1 MVENQYL
8 GVIFD
13 FNGVL
18 LWDNHLHEEAW
29 RRFSERLRGWPLSD
43 EEMKLAVHGRVN
55 RDIFEYVLGRTVG
68 ITELGPLAEEKEA
81 IYRRLALEEGESYR
95 LSPGAVELLD
105 FLAARGIPRAIATSS
120 PWVNVAFFIEQLEL
134 LRWFSVDHIIHD
146 NGRYPGK
153 PAPDIYLEVAARLGG
168 DASGFVVVEDS
179 VAGVKSAYHAGIGA
193 IIGIGPVE
201 AQAELGRYPG
211 VRTVITTLS
220 EFPRELLVINPIEDF
235 V

>member
-1 MVENQYL
+1 MVENQFF

-29 RRFSERLRGWPLSD
+29 RRYSERLRGWPMSD

-55 RDIFEYVLGRTVG
+55 RDIFGYVLGRPLSDV
-68 ITELGPLAEEKEA
+68 ELGPLAEEKEA
-81 IYRRLALEEGESYR
+81 IYRRLALEEGDSYR

-120 PWVNVAFFIEQLEL
+120 PWVNVAFFIEQLDL
-134 LRWFSVDHIIHD
+134 LRWFSLDHIIHD
-146 NGRYPGK
+146 HGRYPGK
-153 PAPDIYLEVAARLGG
+153 PAPDIYLEAAARLGG
-168 DASGFVVVEDS
+168 DPDGFVVVEDS
-179 VAGVKSAYHAGIGA
+179 VAGVKSAYNAGIGA
-193 IIGIGPVE
+193 IIGIGPAE

-211 VRTVITTLS
+211 VLTVITALS
-220 EFPRELLVINPIEDF
+220 EFPRELLVVNPVGKF